1 MTIGV
6 EFAYKVA
13 FLSNKTK
20 VKAQIWDTCKLSLIL
35 KTILAGSEKY
45 RSITTGHYRFALGAV
60 LVYDVTSAE
69 SFKNCRYWVDSIRCY
84 ADENVVIALVGNK
97 SDLAVLAPHRR
108 QVRTEDAL
116 KFATENNLL
125 FIGESSA

>member
-1 MTIGV
+1 MTPN
-6 EFAYKVA
+6 F
-13 FLSNKTK
+13 
-20 VKAQIWDTCKLSLIL
+20 
-35 KTILAGSEKY
+35 ILAGSEKY

-97 SDLAVLAPHRR
+97 SDLATLAPHKR

-125 FIGESSA
+125 FIGESSAQNNVNIKDVMDNLFESKLSFVSLL

>member
-1 MTIGV
+1 MISIV
-6 EFAYKVA
+6 Y
-13 FLSNKTK
+13 S
-20 VKAQIWDTCKLSLIL
+20 
-35 KTILAGSEKY
+35 LAGSEKY

-97 SDLAVLAPHRR
+97 CDLANLAPHRR
-108 QVRTEDAL
+108 QVKLEDAQ
-116 KFATENNLL
+116 KFAKDNGLL
-125 FIGESSA
+125 FLGESSAQNNINIKEVMENLFESKHLYQ